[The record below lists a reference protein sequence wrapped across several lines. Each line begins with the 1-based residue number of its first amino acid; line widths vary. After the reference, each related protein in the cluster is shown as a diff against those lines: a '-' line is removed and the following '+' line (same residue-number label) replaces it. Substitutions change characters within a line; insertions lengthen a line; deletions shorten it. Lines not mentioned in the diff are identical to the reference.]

1 MGTKERQD
9 GEKIGEKRKLTGGW
23 RQIATIGLSLFVG
36 LGLFLLVYRKFDYE
50 EFAEALRSTPI
61 RYEYIVLTI
70 LIGALGNVFRG
81 LRWRLQMEATSPP
94 HARYATSILATLG
107 SYTVSLIV
115 PRTGEIWRGGVAHSY
130 DRIPISRVAGTIV
143 VDRVMDFVMLLV
155 IALLALLLCYSDLLV
170 LVNMIPFKV
179 PSVWTVIQSWG
190 FWAILVSCVLLFILL
205 RKALSKKRFAKRIAA
220 FKDDFVT
227 AMKSV
232 FTMPRKTLF
241 LLYSLLIWLCYYWA
255 FRLTF
260 FAFPFTAELSS
271 AIGLLAF
278 IMGTLGV
285 AVPVQAGIGTWH
297 YMIIT
302 TLTVYGV
309 TQSDAALFALVV
321 HALQTLGTIF
331 VGLIAILLVP
341 LLNKKKMIS

>member
-1 MGTKERQD
+1 M
-9 GEKIGEKRKLTGGW
+9 
-23 RQIATIGLSLFVG
+23 
-36 LGLFLLVYRKFDYE
+36 
-50 EFAEALRSTPI
+50 
-61 RYEYIVLTI
+61 
-70 LIGALGNVFRG
+70 
-81 LRWRLQMEATSPP
+81 
-94 HARYATSILATLG
+94 
-107 SYTVSLIV
+107 
-115 PRTGEIWRGGVAHSY
+115 
-130 DRIPISRVAGTIV
+130 
-143 VDRVMDFVMLLV
+143 
-155 IALLALLLCYSDLLV
+155 
-170 LVNMIPFKV
+170 
-179 PSVWTVIQSWG
+179 IQSWG
-190 FWAILVSCVLLFILL
+190 FWTILVSCVLLFILL
-205 RKALSKKRFAKRIAA
+205 RKVLRNKRFAKRIVA

-341 LLNKKKMIS
+341 LLNKKK